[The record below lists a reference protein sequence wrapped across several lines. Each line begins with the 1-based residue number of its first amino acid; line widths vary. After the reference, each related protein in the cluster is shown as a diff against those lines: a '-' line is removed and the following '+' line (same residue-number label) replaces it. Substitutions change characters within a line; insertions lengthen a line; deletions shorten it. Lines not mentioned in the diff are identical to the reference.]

1 LNFKVSDTRNTS
13 PRGCTTLA
21 NDIFQRTFERHAASR
36 TNYGSIE
43 LQFDYNFTN
52 PLLIPVADAHGS
64 LDIEGVLPRIV
75 NLFDFYIVH
84 AFKGH
89 L

>member
-1 LNFKVSDTRNTS
+1 M
-13 PRGCTTLA
+13 
-21 NDIFQRTFERHAASR
+21 
-36 TNYGSIE
+36 
-43 LQFDYNFTN
+43 
-52 PLLIPVADAHGS
+52 ADAHGS

-89 L
+89 LQAVNRAIAVIKKEKPKSMIVVIE